1 MVIWLGLDQNR
12 FKPDSQGPKPPKTL
26 VTKMLTSARIP
37 ISNWVWILEGT
48 AVVVTIYP
56 ELSIRYLLSTTDSPR
71 MTTID
76 NSKDGPGEGDG
87 WQRAV
92 GEPYN
97 TGDTSHR
104 QNTSMANKLRID
116 SIEST
121 NTAGSGYVCSNFILN
136 FAAWLKLPVAFK
148 AFKRLT
154 VVCETKRNENL

>member
-1 MVIWLGLDQNR
+1 
-12 FKPDSQGPKPPKTL
+12 
-26 VTKMLTSARIP
+26 
-37 ISNWVWILEGT
+37 
-48 AVVVTIYP
+48 
-56 ELSIRYLLSTTDSPR
+56 

-76 NSKDGPGEGDG
+76 NSHDGPGEEDRWHGP
-87 WQRAV
+87 RV
-92 GEPYN
+92 EPYN

-104 QNTSMANKLRID
+104 PNTKSLQALKDMANKLRID